1 MASSHEETQDAPMMD
16 GAKEEWAA
24 KRAEDAEK
32 GPGEHLGGSGGLSEH
47 IGEDGSEGAPIYDS
61 RSTQHTTNHT
71 DTDSLKATD
80 PIEAARLDQSEPG
93 SQDVDDHEPA
103 RPGPGDE
110 HAVDAGTVDGP
121 DAETHSVDDQTVET
135 HTVENETDPDIDPEP
150 RRA

>member
-1 MASSHEETQDAPMMD
+1 MAPEDTQDAPIMD

-47 IGEDGSEGAPIYDS
+47 IGEDGSDGAPIYDS
-61 RSTQHTTNHT
+61 RSTQHTTNHA
-71 DTDSLKATD
+71 DTDGLEATD
-80 PIEAARLDQSEPG
+80 PIEAARLDQSTPG
-93 SQDVDDHEPA
+93 VQESEDHEPA

-110 HAVDAGTVDGP
+110 HSDDTHAV
-121 DAETHSVDDQTVET
+121 ES

-150 RRA
+150 RQA

>member
-1 MASSHEETQDAPMMD
+1 MAPENTQDAPIMD

-24 KRAEDAEK
+24 KRAEDAKK

-47 IGEDGSEGAPIYDS
+47 IGEDGGEGAPIYDS
-61 RSTQHTTNHT
+61 RSTQHTTNHV
-71 DTDSLKATD
+71 DTDGLEPTD

-93 SQDVDDHEPA
+93 TQESEDHEPA
-103 RPGPGDE
+103 SPGPGDDQDNP
-110 HAVDAGTVDGP
+110 VDDGTV
-121 DAETHSVDDQTVET
+121 ES

>member
-1 MASSHEETQDAPMMD
+1 MD

-47 IGEDGSEGAPIYDS
+47 IGEEGASDAPVYDS
-61 RSTQHTTNHT
+61 RSTEHTTNRE
-71 DTDSLKATD
+71 DDDAPGLSD

-93 SQDVDDHEPA
+93 DQASGDHEPA
-103 RPGPGDE
+103 RPGPADE
-110 HAVDAGTVDGP
+110 HAVDDGSLEGP
-121 DAETHSVDDQTVET
+121 DVET
-135 HTVENETDPDIDPEP
+135 HTADSNTPDANTVETTTDPDIDPEP

>member
-47 IGEDGSEGAPIYDS
+47 IGEDGSDGAPIYDS
-61 RSTQHTTNHT
+61 RSTEQTTNHA
-71 DTDSLKATD
+71 DTDGLEATD

-93 SQDVDDHEPA
+93 SQDADDHEPA

-110 HAVDAGTVDGP
+110 HTGDDGSLDGP
-121 DAETHSVDDQTVET
+121 DAETHSVET